1 MSDVPGAFA
10 AMALQQQ
17 QPLDNA
23 VDASSRPEDLSCPCC
38 FRPGKLCDSF
48 SPEEAPMKI
57 RGLRVLMASHG
68 LDAYIVPSGD
78 AHSSEYVAPCDERR
92 AWLTGFTGSAGTAI
106 VSMKEAALWTD
117 GRYFNQASTQLEGSP
132 FTLMRQ
138 HEPGVPD
145 MPEWCLQQGSKIGIC
160 GGLCTLQFSQNFRE
174 KGLELVPIATDF
186 VDVIWGSRR
195 PKVPRNP
202 CLEQPLALTG
212 ESVSSKLER
221 VRKELNGSALVL
233 NALDQI
239 CWLTNLRGNDV
250 ECNPVFFAYAVVTDE
265 LTLYL
270 RCLDKVQCGNGLE
283 QHEADERNAVLRAT
297 LLEHFRSEGLEVNL
311 LPYASFDASEC
322 AKRCT
327 GRKVALEKATSTLAM
342 AAAIPEERRI
352 LLDFSPVETFKAAK
366 NDVEIAG
373 LRKAGRRDC
382 AALCGFYG
390 WLETRLGR
398 VGGGVLHAID
408 ATMASLVDV
417 RAGRRV
423 PSMRRNHQATEDDGR
438 SPLQGRLLRHD

>member
-10 AMALQQQ
+10 AMTLQQQ

-106 VSMKEAALWTD
+106 VSMNEAALWTD

-132 FTLMRQ
+132 FVLMRQ

-195 PKVPRNP
+195 PNVPRNP

-221 VRKELNGSALVL
+221 VQKELNGNALVL

-270 RCLDKVQCGNGLE
+270 RCLDKVQCSNGLE
-283 QHEADERNAVLRAT
+283 QHEADERCSILKAT
-297 LLEHFRSEGLEVNL
+297 LVEHFTRENCQVNL
-311 LPYASFDASEC
+311 LPYSSFDAAEC
-322 AKRCT
+322 AQRCA

-352 LLDFSPVETFKAAK
+352 LVDCSPVEVFKAAK

-373 LRKAGRRDC
+373 LRKSGI
-382 AALCGFYG
+382 LCGNQISG
-390 WLETRLGR
+390 
-398 VGGGVLHAID
+398 AID
-408 ATMASLVDV
+408 ATCF
-417 RAGRRV
+417 
-423 PSMRRNHQATEDDGR
+423 P
-438 SPLQGRLLRHD
+438 

>member
-1 MSDVPGAFA
+1 
-10 AMALQQQ
+10 
-17 QPLDNA
+17 
-23 VDASSRPEDLSCPCC
+23 
-38 FRPGKLCDSF
+38 
-48 SPEEAPMKI
+48 MKI

-138 HEPGVPD
+138 HEPNVPD

-239 CWLTNLRGNDV
+239 CWLTNLRGKDV

-283 QHEADERNAVLRAT
+283 QHEADERIAVLTAT
-297 LLEHFRSEGLEVNL
+297 LVEHFRSEGLAVNL
-311 LPYASFDASEC
+311 LPYSSFDATEC
-322 AKRCT
+322 AQRCA

-352 LLDFSPVETFKAAK
+352 LVDCSPVEVFKAAK
-366 NDVEIAG
+366 NDVEIEG

-390 WLETRLGR
+390 WLETQLGR

-423 PSMRRNHQATEDDGR
+423 PSMRRNY
-438 SPLQGRLLRHD
+438 

>member
-1 MSDVPGAFA
+1 MRVVSRRGGRGWFLFRFRGRSDRVE
-10 AMALQQQ
+10 
-17 QPLDNA
+17 
-23 VDASSRPEDLSCPCC
+23 RPRC
-38 FRPGKLCDSF
+38 
-48 SPEEAPMKI
+48 
-57 RGLRVLMASHG
+57 
-68 LDAYIVPSGD
+68 
-78 AHSSEYVAPCDERR
+78 
-92 AWLTGFTGSAGTAI
+92 SAQGT
-106 VSMKEAALWTD
+106 
-117 GRYFNQASTQLEGSP
+117 
-132 FTLMRQ
+132 
-138 HEPGVPD
+138 
-145 MPEWCLQQGSKIGIC
+145 KIGIC

-202 CLEQPLALTG
+202 CLEQPLSLTG

-221 VRKELNGSALVL
+221 VRKELNGNALVL

-270 RCLDKVQCGNGLE
+270 RCLDKVQCSNGLE
-283 QHEADERNAVLRAT
+283 QHESDERIAVLRAT
-297 LLEHFRSEGLEVNL
+297 LVEHFTREGVAVNL
-311 LPYASFDASEC
+311 LPYSSFDAAEC
-322 AKRCT
+322 AQRCT

-352 LLDFSPVETFKAAK
+352 LVDCSPVEIFKAVK

-373 LRKAGRRDC
+373 LRKSGRRDC

-398 VGGGVLHAID
+398 VGDGVELKCQAPHAID
-408 ATMASLVDV
+408 ATMVPLLPLLT
-417 RAGRRV
+417 GRC
-423 PSMRRNHQATEDDGR
+423 PRRSTSAKHATK
-438 SPLQGRLLRHD
+438 S